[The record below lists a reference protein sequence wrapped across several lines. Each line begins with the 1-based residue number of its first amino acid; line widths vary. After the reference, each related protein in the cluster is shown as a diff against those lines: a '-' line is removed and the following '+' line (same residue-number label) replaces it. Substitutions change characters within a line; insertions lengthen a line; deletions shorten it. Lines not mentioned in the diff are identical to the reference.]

1 MRSRAAAATLEGAG
15 YKKVYNMEGGIRAWK
30 GLVASMPPE
39 SGIAYFSPA
48 TKPEEM
54 VALAWFLENGSRRF
68 YAELGHRLNEPD
80 ISDLYTEL
88 ASAEESHEA
97 TLLDLYREL
106 VGAPPHDGF
115 PKSVISVENEDDV
128 MEGGMRVAEALQW
141 VKGKST
147 TEVLELS
154 LALETNSYDL
164 YLNMERR
171 LKDQASSQVF
181 RVLSGEEKQHLERL
195 SSLLE
200 TELALSPHYTR

>member
-1 MRSRAAAATLEGAG
+1 VRSRAAAASLEGAG
-15 YKKVYNMEGGIRAWK
+15 FKQVYSMEGGIRAWK
-30 GLVASMPPE
+30 GLVAGKTPE

-68 YAELGHRLNEPD
+68 YAELGRTVNDGEM
-80 ISDLYTEL
+80 SDLYAEL
-88 ASAEESHEA
+88 ASAEERHEA

-106 VGAPPHDGF
+106 AGAPPHDGF
-115 PKSVISVENEDDV
+115 PKSIISVENEDDV
-128 MEGGMRVAEALQW
+128 MEGGMRAAEALQW
-141 VKGKST
+141 VQGKST

-171 LKDQASSQVF
+171 LKDEPSARVF
-181 RVLSGEEKQHLERL
+181 RVLSEDEKQHLERL
-195 SSLLE
+195 NSLLE
-200 TELALSPHYTR
+200 ERT

>member
-1 MRSRAAAATLEGAG
+1 
-15 YKKVYNMEGGIRAWK
+15 MEGGIRAWK
-30 GLVASMPPE
+30 GLVASSPPE

-68 YAELGHRLNEPD
+68 YAELGRTVNDNE
-80 ISDLYTEL
+80 ISDLYAEL
-88 ASAEESHEA
+88 ALAEERHEA

-106 VGAPPHDGF
+106 VGGPPNDGF

-128 MEGGMRVAEALQW
+128 MEGGIPVTEALEW

-147 TEVLELS
+147 TEVLGFS

-164 YLNMERR
+164 YLNMELR
-171 LKDQASSQVF
+171 LKDQPSSRVF
-181 RVLSGEEKQHLERL
+181 RVLSGEEKQHVERL
-195 SSLLE
+195 S
-200 TELALSPHYTR
+200 ALFEEKIER